1 MPSWPGALG
10 VSLVA
15 CLLLVPAV
23 EAQSKPDPQP
33 PAATETP
40 KDTLGRSTPRG
51 AVRGFLTAARKGDYR
66 LARQYLNTRLGDA
79 AAEQRAEQLFAVLDA
94 KLPVRLTEVNDT
106 PEGSRVNP
114 RSPDEERIATLDVDG
129 APLDIVLER
138 VELAKLGPIWLFSAQ
153 TLDVIPTVYEQVL
166 ESQATVALPRFLTDT
181 RVRGVPVFEWLAL
194 LVGFPLLYLAI
205 ALLNRLLTPLSRT
218 TSRRIFKQPGFLDR
232 NALPPPARLLLL
244 ALTTRWI
251 LSMVSLSFRS
261 RQFFSNLTALLTII
275 GVAWLLMR
283 LGKEIEAY
291 TLRRFPPSNTAAVSL
306 LRLARRGV
314 DALVI
319 FVALLVTLRRF
330 GVDPTPALA
339 GLGVGGI
346 AVALAAQKTLE
357 NVIAG
362 ASLIFDKAV
371 RVGDTMKLGTLIGT
385 VDHIGLRSTW
395 IRTIDRTMISIPN
408 SQIANASVETLSV
421 RDKFWFHPAVGLV
434 YETTP
439 SQLRAVLEGIRK
451 MLGDDPRIDR
461 QSIRVRFLNLG
472 AFSLDVDVF
481 AYVFARDWNHFLEI
495 QEELLFG
502 VTDIVA
508 KAGTQF
514 AFPSQTM
521 YLAGTAAAPAAEG
534 PAEAVKRHWPADQFK
549 PQKNTAQRA
558 TEKHRRTQATEKHRS
573 EHRPHT
579 ETQKNTVRRIPSES
593 VRNSVCEA

>member
-1 MPSWPGALG
+1 MRSWPRVLG
-10 VSLVA
+10 MSLVA
-15 CLLLVPAV
+15 CLLSVSTVRSQPKPTDPSSPSAQT
-23 EAQSKPDPQP
+23 EA
-33 PAATETP
+33 P
-40 KDTLGRSTPRG
+40 KDALGRSTPRG
-51 AVRGFLTAARKGDYR
+51 AVLGFLGAARKGDYR
-66 LARQYLNTRLGDA
+66 LARQYLNTRLGDT
-79 AAEQRAEQLFAVLDA
+79 AAEQRAEQLFVVLDA
-94 KLPVRLTEVNDT
+94 KLPARLTQVSDT
-106 PEGSRVNP
+106 PEGSRSNP
-114 RSPDEERIATLDVDG
+114 QSPDEERIATLEGDG
-129 APLDIVLER
+129 TPLDIVLER
-138 VELAKLGPIWLFSAQ
+138 VELARLGPIWLFSAR
-153 TLDVIPTVYEQVL
+153 TLDGIPTVYEQVL
-166 ESQATVALPRFLTDT
+166 ESRATVALPRFLTDT

-194 LVGFPLLYLAI
+194 LVGFPLFYLVI
-205 ALLNRLLTPLSRT
+205 GLLNRLLTPLTRGI
-218 TSRRIFKQPGFLDR
+218 SRRMFKQPGFLDR

-244 ALTTRWI
+244 ALTSRWI
-251 LSMVSLSFRS
+251 LSTLSLSFRS
-261 RQFFSNLTALLTII
+261 RQFFSNLTALLTI
-275 GVAWLLMR
+275 VAIALLLMR
-283 LGKEIEAY
+283 LGEEIEAY
-291 TLRRFPPSNTAAVSL
+291 MLRRFPPSNTAAVSL

-319 FVALLVTLRRF
+319 FAALLLTLRHF

-371 RVGDTMKLGTLIGT
+371 RVGDTLRLGTVVGT

-395 IRTIDRTMISIPN
+395 IRTLDRTMISIPN

-439 SQLRAVLEGIRK
+439 SQLRVVLDGIRK
-451 MLGDDPRIDR
+451 MLGEHPRIDR
-461 QSIRVRFLNLG
+461 QSVRVRFLNLG

-508 KAGTQF
+508 KAGTQI

-521 YLAGTAAAPAAEG
+521 YVGGAAAVPAAEVL
-534 PAEAVKRHWPADQFK
+534 PKR
-549 PQKNTAQRA
+549 
-558 TEKHRRTQATEKHRS
+558 
-573 EHRPHT
+573 
-579 ETQKNTVRRIPSES
+579 
-593 VRNSVCEA
+593 